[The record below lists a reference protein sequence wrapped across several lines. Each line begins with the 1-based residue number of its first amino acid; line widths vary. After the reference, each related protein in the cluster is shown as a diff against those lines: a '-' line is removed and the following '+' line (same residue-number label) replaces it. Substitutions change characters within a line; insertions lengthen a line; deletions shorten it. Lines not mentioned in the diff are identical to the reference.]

1 MSTPPRAVAAVPV
14 LLGAI
19 ATFACPCSSC
29 ADSVDRTLEVAPGK
43 SLRYRLVTPN
53 GFDPKAPTP
62 VMLLLPPGG
71 QDAAMVEAALGFV
84 GPAAERRGWVVA
96 CPEAIQGE
104 PFAGAGRAHL
114 APLIASIRSTLAF
127 EGDRVHVA
135 GISNGG
141 RAALAFAV
149 ASPGE
154 CASILVFPGAFPS
167 GLPKE
172 AELRKLAAVPVRMFV
187 GEKDDP
193 AWREAGEQAVK
204 ALRKAGVDATLE
216 VRPGQE
222 HVIRDLSGDAI
233 LDMLDGFRP
242 GRAPAARAGAK
253 TEGDAAA
260 TAALTAE
267 IARTLD
273 ELHKAASK
281 PDEQRYFSLFAPGA
295 VFIGTDATER
305 WTIEEFRTYAHAR
318 FAEGKGWTYVPRAR
332 HVTVDGAAGYA
343 FFDELL
349 DNEKY
354 GECRGSGVLRRVG
367 DQWLIAQYHLTM
379 PVPNDL
385 LESVAHEIK
394 RAAGTRQR

>member
-1 MSTPPRAVAAVPV
+1 MSIPLHVVAPI
-14 LLGAI
+14 LLGAF
-19 ATFACPCSSC
+19 ATLACTWT
-29 ADSVDRTLEVAPGK
+29 ARAETVDRSLEIAPGK
-43 SLRYRLVTPN
+43 SLHYRLVTPS

-84 GPAAERRGWVVA
+84 APAAERRGWVVV
-96 CPEAIQGE
+96 CPEALPGE
-104 PFAGAGRAHL
+104 SFAGAGCARL
-114 APLIASIRSTLAF
+114 APLIASIRSTF
-127 EGDRVHVA
+127 KIEGDRVHVA

-141 RAALAFAV
+141 RSALALAL

-154 CASILVFPGAFPS
+154 CASVLAFPGAFPA
-167 GLPKE
+167 GLPRE
-172 AELRKLAAVPVRMFV
+172 AELRRLTAVPVRMFV
-187 GEKDDP
+187 GEKDEP
-193 AWREAGEQAVK
+193 IWRESGEQAVK
-204 ALRKAGVDATLE
+204 ALKKAGVDATLE

-242 GRAPAARAGAK
+242 VRAPAAQAGAK
-253 TEGDAAA
+253 AKDDAAA
-260 TAALTAE
+260 TAALTTRIE
-267 IARTLD
+267 RTLD
-273 ELHKAASK
+273 DLHKAASR

-305 WTIEEFRTYAHAR
+305 WTIEEFRTYAHSR

-332 HVTVDGAAGYA
+332 HVTVDSAAGYA
-343 FFDELL
+343 FFDEML

-354 GECRGSGVLRRVG
+354 GECRGTGVLRRVG
-367 DQWLIAQYHLTM
+367 DAWLIAQYHLTM

-385 LESVAHEIK
+385 LESVAHEIR
-394 RAAGTRQR
+394 RARDNK